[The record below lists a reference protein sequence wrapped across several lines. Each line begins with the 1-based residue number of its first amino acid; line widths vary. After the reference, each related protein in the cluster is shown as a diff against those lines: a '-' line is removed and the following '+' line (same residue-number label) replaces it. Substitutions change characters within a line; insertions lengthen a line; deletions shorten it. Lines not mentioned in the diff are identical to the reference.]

1 MALDVYRRK
10 RDFTRT
16 AEPRGTAGR
25 KGTKKDVGASF
36 VVQKHAARRLHY
48 DFRLE
53 LDGVLKSWAVT
64 RGPSLVAGEKRLA
77 VHVED
82 HPLDYGTFEGTI
94 PKGEYGGGTV
104 IVWDRGRWTP
114 VGDARKGYAKGHL
127 EFELDGE
134 KLSGH
139 WHLVRMQG
147 KPGETREN
155 WLLIKSDDEAARPAS
170 EPDILEERPE
180 SVVTGRDV
188 TDVAEE
194 APGWSSKTGRIDK
207 APAKKAGS
215 AGEKAD
221 PGASGKRT
229 ARKSTAAVPATRRSD
244 AGARSAMPKGAKPG
258 ALPDFVPPALA
269 TLQSKPPAGKAW
281 LHEIKFD
288 GYRIEARI
296 DHGTVRL
303 LTRTGLDWTK
313 KFGKPL
319 VEALAALDVETALI
333 DGEVVVETT
342 SGASDFS
349 ALQADLSEGR
359 SDRFRYYAFDLLH
372 LDGTDMT
379 GAALLDRKAALERL
393 VPSEGLVAYSAH
405 FLDDGDLV
413 LRHAC
418 RLSLEGVVSKRGDA
432 PYRSG
437 RGKTWVKSK
446 CGHRQELVVAG
457 FLPSSTSPTA
467 VGSLVMGA
475 YEDGDLVHAGRV
487 GTGYTASVSRDLY
500 RRLQP
505 LTVKKSPFAEPLT
518 TDQARGVRFVR
529 PELVAEVEFAGWTAD
544 GHLRHAS
551 FRGLR
556 EDKAAADVT
565 REDGAGGGE
574 KAGRSTVKLTH
585 PDRVYWPDAGVTK
598 QGLAEYYTGVW
609 RRIAPFLV
617 ARPLSMLRCPGGTAE
632 ACFFQKHLWKGASKA
647 IRSVPDPGDPT
658 AEPLVVI
665 DDLDG
670 LIGLVQAGVLEIHPW
685 GSTLADIER
694 PDMIILDLDPGE
706 GVAWGTVVEAAHEV
720 KARLEAAGLSAF
732 AKTTG
737 GKGIHVVS
745 PLTPKADWANVKA
758 FCKAIA
764 DAMAA
769 DAPDGFVATVSKAKR
784 RGRILVDYLRNGR
797 GATAVA
803 AYSTRAR
810 AGAPVSMPV
819 SWEELGEVAPNYF
832 TVANAPARLASLDRD
847 PWDGF
852 RESAKPLPESGKTGP
867 TRRGRSR
874 R

>member
-1 MALDVYRRK
+1 MALDVYRQK
-10 RDFTRT
+10 RNFART
-16 AEPRGTAGR
+16 AEPRGTVRAKREKAAGE
-25 KGTKKDVGASF
+25 GAF

-53 LDGVLKSWAVT
+53 MDGVLKSWAVT

-82 HPLDYGTFEGTI
+82 HPLDYGDFEGTI

-104 IVWDRGRWTP
+104 ILWDRGRWAA
-114 VGDARKGYAKGHL
+114 VGDARKGLAKGHL
-127 EFELDGE
+127 EFELAGD
-134 KLSGH
+134 KLKGR
-139 WHLVRMQG
+139 WHLVRMQR
-147 KPGETREN
+147 KPEERHEN
-155 WLLIKSDDEAARPAS
+155 WLLIKGEDEAARPRTA
-170 EPDILEERPE
+170 PDILEERPE
-180 SVVTGRDV
+180 SVATGRE
-188 TDVAEE
+188 VAEVAGE
-194 APGWSSKTGRIDK
+194 APGWSSQTGRITPSEK
-207 APAKKAGS
+207 KPGRKKGTSRPAEPAKPS
-215 AGEKAD
+215 MV
-221 PGASGKRT
+221 
-229 ARKSTAAVPATRRSD
+229 AVPDPAVL
-244 AGARSAMPKGAKPG
+244 KGVKRG

-269 TLQSKPPAGKAW
+269 SLQSKPPTGKAW

-288 GYRIEARI
+288 GYRIEARLER
-296 DHGTVRL
+296 GSVRL
-303 LTRTGLDWTK
+303 LTRTGLDWTDR
-313 KFGKPL
+313 FGRAL
-319 VEALAALDVETALI
+319 VQALSQISVETALL
-333 DGEVVVETT
+333 DGEVVVEAN

-349 ALQADLSEGR
+349 ALQADLSAGR
-359 SDRFRYYAFDLLH
+359 TDRFRYYAFDLLH
-372 LDGTDMT
+372 LDGLDLT
-379 GAALLDRKAALERL
+379 GAALIDRKAVLERL
-393 VPSEGLVAYSAH
+393 IPQEGIVASSAH
-405 FLDDGDLV
+405 FLNDGDLV

-418 RLSLEGVVSKRGDA
+418 RLSLEGVVSKRSDA

-437 RGKTWVKSK
+437 RGKGWVKSK
-446 CGHRQELVVAG
+446 CGHRQEFVIAG
-457 FLPSSTSPTA
+457 FLPSSTSSTA
-467 VGSLVMGA
+467 IGSLVLGT
-475 YEDGDLVHAGRV
+475 YEDGRLCHAGRV
-487 GTGYTASVSRDLY
+487 GTGYTAAVARDLY
-500 RRLQP
+500 KRLGAMSA
-505 LTVKKSPFAEPLT
+505 KASPFAEALT
-518 TDQARGVRFVR
+518 SDQARGVRFVR

-556 EDKAAADVT
+556 EDKAAADVG
-565 REDGAGGGE
+565 REESAGE
-574 KAGRSTVKLTH
+574 RAKAPRSSVKLSH

-598 QGLAEYYTGVW
+598 QGLAEYYTEVW
-609 RRIAPFLV
+609 RRIAPFLI

-647 IRSVPDPGDPT
+647 IRSVPDPGAPD

-706 GVAWGTVVEAAHEV
+706 GVDWGTIVEAAHEV
-720 KARLEAAGLSAF
+720 KARLEALGLAAF

-737 GKGIHVVS
+737 GKGIHVVA
-745 PLTPKADWANVKA
+745 PLTPKADWSAVKT
-758 FCKAIA
+758 FTKAIA

-769 DAPDGFVATVSKAKR
+769 DAPDRFVATVSKAKR

-819 SWEELGEVAPNYF
+819 TWTELGEVAPNYF

-847 PWDGF
+847 PWEGF
-852 RESAKPLPESGKTGP
+852 QETAVPLPATGKARP
-867 TRRGRSR
+867 ARRRRGGD
-874 R
+874 